1 MTNKTVTMSRDL
13 AQKIDDL
20 LYIMTGHDSYPRL
33 IHKYGKE
40 LWTPINEMRA
50 EICTLLAAP
59 VVEHQE
65 PIGIEGMPQYLILF
79 DDTERPVETMFGEEI
94 ARKRYADISMS
105 WNAHLFVK
113 IDSNSRDAMFAKNNA
128 TVVTSPPAPVA
139 VVPDGWKLVPVEPT
153 ELMIRRGDQNYS
165 WSVSKIYK
173 AMIED
178 APACLDKVK
187 ELNR

>member
-1 MTNKTVTMSRDL
+1 MTNDKTVTMSREL
-13 AQKIDDL
+13 AERLTKQYTNSPAWDALEDDR
-20 LYIMTGHDSYPRL
+20 MAATE
-33 IHKYGKE
+33 E
-40 LWTPINEMRA
+40 LR
-50 EICTLLAAP
+50 EILDAP
-59 VVEHQE
+59 VVERQE

-139 VVPDGWKLVPVEPT
+139 LDDSTTSDKYRAELYDEVWQKARDMGFANVTDALERLDNIDGCP
-153 ELMIRRGDQNYS
+153 R
-165 WSVSKIYK
+165 
-173 AMIED
+173 
-178 APACLDKVK
+178 LDKVK